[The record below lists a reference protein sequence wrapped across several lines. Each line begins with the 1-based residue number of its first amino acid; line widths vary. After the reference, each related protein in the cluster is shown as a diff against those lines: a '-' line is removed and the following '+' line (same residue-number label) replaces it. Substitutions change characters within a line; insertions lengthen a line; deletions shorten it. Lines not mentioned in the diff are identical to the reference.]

1 MTVSVVVTAAATSAV
16 KGEDGEVVERRRG
29 LYVSRTMA
37 SRVHGN
43 LMSLPASVKPP

>member
-1 MTVSVVVTAAATSAV
+1 MVDSFGAGAGGAGA
-16 KGEDGEVVERRRG
+16 EREVVERQRG

-43 LMSLPASVKPP
+43 LMSLPAPVKPP